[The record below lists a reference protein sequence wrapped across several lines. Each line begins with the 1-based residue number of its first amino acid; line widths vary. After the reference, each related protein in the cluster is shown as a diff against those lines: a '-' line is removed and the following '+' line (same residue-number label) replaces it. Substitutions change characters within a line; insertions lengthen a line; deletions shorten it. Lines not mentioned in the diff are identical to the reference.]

1 VSARL
6 RLARRR
12 PPPLPWRRPRH
23 ELLLIALVAVATLT
37 PLYPINAQDVAR
49 VCLTRSVVH
58 GHLYNDECLG
68 TGFAVDR
75 SAYKGHYYS
84 DKAPGMSALEI
95 PGVELVQLPNVTE
108 WPLYFRKLWVVRV
121 LAGGLA
127 FVGGLF
133 LLGRLSEG
141 LAPGYGGAA
150 IVTYGLG
157 TLVAPLAGANFEHVT
172 AGTLGLAAFALA
184 WSRRAL
190 AAGLVAGAALLVAYD
205 AAIILA
211 VVGVYVL
218 AQGGFALLKYVYGVL
233 PGAALLWTYNWL
245 AFGAPWHMSY
255 TYKVG
260 EAADRQTTGFFGV
273 HIPYLHAI
281 RLVFASESGLLVISP
296 VVLAAG
302 YGLVLFARRY
312 LAEGL
317 VCGVIAFAF
326 LFLNCGYIYPL
337 GGVSPGPRYLV
348 PGLPF
353 LALGLAPAFARR
365 FWLTAGLASIS
376 VVAMTAVTLTWANGP
391 PGGTIWAWI
400 VHLPLDGGTSSL
412 VHGLVENIVTWAGP
426 GKRWGAALVAL
437 SALGA
442 LVVALVG
449 ARAREPRAAAA
460 AVGDQPSAA

>member
-1 VSARL
+1 MGL
-6 RLARRR
+6 RDHLRRR

-23 ELLLIALVAVATLT
+23 ELLLIALVAIATLT

-49 VCLTRSVVH
+49 VCLTRSLVH

-95 PGVELVQLPNVTE
+95 PGVELAQVPNVTE
-108 WPLYFRKLWVVRV
+108 WPLSFRKLWVVRF

-127 FVGGLF
+127 FLAGLF

-150 IVTYGLG
+150 IVAYGLG

-184 WSRRAL
+184 WSRRPL
-190 AAGLVAGAALLVAYD
+190 LAGLVAGAALLVAYD

-218 AQGGFALLKYVYGVL
+218 AQGGFAFLKYVYGIL

-260 EAADRQTTGFFGV
+260 EAAEGQTTGFFGV
-273 HIPYLHAI
+273 HVPYLHAI

-296 VVLAAG
+296 VVFAAG
-302 YGLVLFARRY
+302 YGLVLLARRH

-317 VCGVIAFAF
+317 VCGVVAFAF
-326 LFLNCGYIYPL
+326 LFLNCGYIFPL
-337 GGVSPGPRYLV
+337 GGVSPGRAV
-348 PGLPF
+348 PGAGAAVPRP
-353 LALGLAPAFARR
+353 GPR
-365 FWLTAGLASIS
+365 AGLRA
-376 VVAMTAVTLTWANGP
+376 TLLAHGRPGVGLGRRDDGGDAHLGERSARWDDLGMDRPP
-391 PGGTIWAWI
+391 PGGRRFVEPRSRAGGEHR
-400 VHLPLDGGTSSL
+400 HLGGPRKA
-412 VHGLVENIVTWAGP
+412 VGRGP
-426 GKRWGAALVAL
+426 RRALRPRR
-437 SALGA
+437 SDR
-442 LVVALVG
+442 
-449 ARAREPRAAAA
+449 RARGGEGPTSPAPLRRR
-460 AVGDQPSAA
+460 

>member
-1 VSARL
+1 
-6 RLARRR
+6 
-12 PPPLPWRRPRH
+12 
-23 ELLLIALVAVATLT
+23 LIALVAVATLT

-49 VCLTRSVVH
+49 VCLTRGLVH

-84 DKAPGMSALEI
+84 DKAPGMSVLEI
-95 PGVELVQLPNVTE
+95 PGVELARVPNVTE
-108 WPLYFRKLWVVRV
+108 WPLYFRKLWVARV

-127 FVGGLF
+127 FVLGLF
-133 LLGRLSEG
+133 LIGRLSEG
-141 LAPGYGGAA
+141 LAPGYGGPAVVA
-150 IVTYGLG
+150 YGLG
-157 TLVAPLAGANFEHVT
+157 TLAAPLAGANFEHVT

-184 WSRRAL
+184 WSRRTL
-190 AAGLVAGAALLVAYD
+190 LAGLVAGAALLVAYD
-205 AAIILA
+205 AAIMLA
-211 VVGVYVL
+211 VIGVYVL
-218 AQGGFALLKYVYGVL
+218 LQGGFALVKYVYGVL

-260 EAADRQTTGFFGV
+260 EAAEGQTTGFFGI
-273 HIPYLHAI
+273 HAPSLHAI
-281 RLVFASESGLLVISP
+281 RLVFASQSGLLVISP

-302 YGLVLFARRY
+302 YGLVLLARRY

-317 VCGVIAFAF
+317 VCGAIAFAF
-326 LFLNCGYIYPL
+326 LFLNCGYIFPL
-337 GGVSPGPRYLV
+337 GGLSPGPRYLV

-365 FWLTAGLASIS
+365 FWLTAGLAAVS

-400 VHLPLDGGTSSL
+400 GHLPVDGGSSSL
-412 VHGLVENIVTWAGP
+412 VHGLVDNIVTWLGP
-426 GKRWGAALVAL
+426 GKRWGGALVAL
-437 SALGA
+437 CAVAA
-442 LVVALVG
+442 LVVALAG
-449 ARAREPRAAAA
+449 AWVREAEHAGAP
-460 AVGDQPSAA
+460 VGDQPSAA